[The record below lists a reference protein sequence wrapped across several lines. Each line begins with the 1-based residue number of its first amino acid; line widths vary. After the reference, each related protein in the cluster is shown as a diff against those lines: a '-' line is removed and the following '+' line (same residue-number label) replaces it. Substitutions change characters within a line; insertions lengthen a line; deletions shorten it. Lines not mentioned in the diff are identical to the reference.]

1 MEKELKPFDFNT
13 LKVVRKVDFGV
24 YLDGGIDGEELMP
37 QRYVPKGIQ
46 IGDEVEVF
54 VYLDQEERIVATTEK
69 PLALVGDFA
78 YLEVAWV

>member
-37 QRYVPKGIQ
+37 QRYVPTILRK
-46 IGDEVEVF
+46 
-54 VYLDQEERIVATTEK
+54 
-69 PLALVGDFA
+69 
-78 YLEVAWV
+78 